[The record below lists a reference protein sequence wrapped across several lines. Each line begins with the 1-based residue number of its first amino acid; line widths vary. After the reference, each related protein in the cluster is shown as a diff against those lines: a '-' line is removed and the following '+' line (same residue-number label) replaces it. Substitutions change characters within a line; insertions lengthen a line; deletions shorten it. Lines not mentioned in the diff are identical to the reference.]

1 MEHQLTILFTFLVA
15 SLLLLVVLL
24 RIMVVS
30 SAVRFVSKETT
41 IAVEVIAVE
50 AELLIVKKKRK
61 TKPASVAPVHQH
73 IIQQQLQARVYDT
86 FGGLELALSSD
97 TQSKKELMEE
107 EALYYPKRVQFSE
120 PLVTRSWEVP
130 RIAQDA
136 KKAMFYSRRD
146 ISQ

>member
-1 MEHQLTILFTFLVA
+1 MMEHHQLTILFTFLFA

-30 SAVRFVSKETT
+30 SAVRFVSKESTM
-41 IAVEVIAVE
+41 AVEVIAVE
-50 AELLIVKKKRK
+50 AELLIVKNRKQKKR
-61 TKPASVAPVHQH
+61 VEIAPVHH
-73 IIQQQLQARVYDT
+73 KQQLQARVYDT

-97 TQSKKELMEE
+97 TQSTEELMDEA
-107 EALYYPKRVQFSE
+107 ALYDPKRVQFAE

-136 KKAMFYSRRD
+136 KQTMFYSRRD
-146 ISQ
+146 ISK